1 MKNDFRPLR
10 PSLRWKLAQAAFYI
24 NRFSSLPRA
33 QRLFRDAQP
42 GTYLERSLFGY
53 KFVGDV
59 SRDSPQKLL
68 YLIGERFVDEAA
80 IVQGLLRPGMCVVDV
95 GANIGYYTLLFAQG
109 VGPSGKIVAVEP
121 SPDNLSELAINVE
134 HNRLGNVE
142 IVPKAVGA
150 DRRTVGLLKG
160 INSGVTDDDR
170 AAFTVEQDTIDNIAK
185 ERIDLLKIDIE
196 GYEWQALMGAQ
207 RVLSNDRPIVFLEV
221 HPKHI
226 RQFEASMAQ
235 IFEFLAQYYTNM
247 RVYESLQPST
257 FVSKALA
264 YYSSVAVREIVDT
277 ASLLKRCQIGELK
290 NPFWLVCHPQ
300 DFTLQ

>member
-170 AAFTVEQDTIDNIAK
+170 AAFTVEQDMIDNIAK

-226 RQFEASMAQ
+226 RQYQVTVDQ
-235 IFEFLAQYYTNM
+235 ILEWLARYYKNV
-247 RVYESLQPST
+247 RIYEPIHPSILIE
-257 FVSKALA
+257 KALL
-264 YYSSVAVREIVDT
+264 YYSNSAVRAVHDVR
-277 ASLLKRCQIGELK
+277 SLLKRCAADEVES
-290 NPFWLVCHPQ
+290 PFWVVCRP
-300 DFTLQ
+300 